1 MLASGGHSAEA
12 ARLLTAMAAAGFA
25 PESAA
30 YTLAIDAHARRG
42 VWHTGLERSAGGSA
56 THARAPPRPW
66 QLAGAALQLLRE
78 MTSRGIS
85 PDLVSSVASLR

>member
-42 VWHTGLERSAGGSA
+42 VWHTGLERSG
-56 THARAPPRPW
+56 
-66 QLAGAALQLLRE
+66 
-78 MTSRGIS
+78 
-85 PDLVSSVASLR
+85 